1 MNGTFR
7 RILASILCVQLTFL
21 GMTLQGCAAR
31 QVATTPG
38 PSEFSTGAQPKEP
51 SRLRQILQKPYVELF
66 DLAPNLEFTASE
78 IQAQRKALEKGED
91 FCVAR
96 FKDHAKQYGKQ
107 IDAAQ
112 KDLKVQTVSL
122 NEGQRQQ
129 VHCRIQ
135 NLELLRSESQALSS
149 HAIPT
154 AYDNLNAKLDL
165 VEKWPAL
172 HKQTQ
177 QEIANGSYMNRRWA
191 DVKDIGFREI
201 AANQQDDIK
210 KGQQAIEEMKRSGL
224 LPPEVEDKA
233 IQDYVNAV
241 AQRIAQKSDLK
252 VPLHVSVIQS
262 REINAFAL
270 PGGYLFI
277 ERGLLD
283 AADDEAELA
292 GVLAH
297 EMAHDAA
304 RHANKLMKKA
314 TIAGIFYQAAQV
326 AAMILTGG
334 VAGIGTYYALQYGF
348 YGLGF
353 VLNLNLLGVSRDYEM
368 EADQLGVQ
376 YAWNSGYDPSGFIR
390 FFDKIATREGYVN
403 GASWFRTHPPFYQRM
418 VNTRRE
424 IMFMLAKSDF
434 IVQTSAFEQMKK
446 QLAPVS
452 AAANKEEM
460 GRPSLKIT
468 REEGCEPPTK
478 LEYKPGQPIESLCS
492 APARS
497 VNGLQKSVRQ

>member
-1 MNGTFR
+1 MQNIFR
-7 RILASILCVQLTFL
+7 RMLAVFLSFQLSLL
-21 GMTLQGCAAR
+21 GIALEACAAR
-31 QVATTPG
+31 QTPQTPG
-38 PSEFSTGAQPKEP
+38 SVPSPAGLQHKEP
-51 SRLRQILQKPYVELF
+51 TPLRGLLQKPYAELF
-66 DLAPNLEFTASE
+66 DLAPTLEFTATE
-78 IQAQRKALEKGED
+78 IAAQRKALEKGKD

-107 IDAAQ
+107 LDTAQ
-112 KDLKVQTVSL
+112 KDLKKKTAGL
-122 NEGQRQQ
+122 TEDQRNQL
-129 VHCRIQ
+129 HCKIQ
-135 NLELLRSESQALSS
+135 NLELLRSEAQALSG

-165 VEKWPAL
+165 IEKWPAVN
-172 HKQTQ
+172 KQTQ
-177 QEIANGSYMNRRWA
+177 QEIAGELYRSRRWG

-224 LPPEVEDKA
+224 LPPEVENKA
-233 IQDYVNAV
+233 IQEYVNSV

-252 VPLHVSVIQS
+252 IPLHVSVLQS

-277 ERGLLD
+277 ERGLLE
-283 AADDEAELA
+283 AADDESELA

-304 RHANKLMKKA
+304 RHANKLMKRA

-326 AAMILTGG
+326 AAIILTGG

-348 YGLGF
+348 YGLGL
-353 VLNLNLLGVSRDYEM
+353 VLNLNLLGVSRDYEL

-376 YAWNSGYDPSGFIR
+376 YAWNTGYDPSGFIR

-418 VNTRRE
+418 VDTRRE
-424 IMFMLAKSDF
+424 IMFLPAKPDM

-446 QLAPVS
+446 ELAPVVT
-452 AAANKEEM
+452 AANKEETK
-460 GRPSLKIT
+460 RPSLKIT
-468 REEGCEPPTK
+468 REEGCEPPKK
-478 LEYKPGQPIESLCS
+478 LEYRPGQPIEELCS
-492 APARS
+492 APPRT
-497 VNGLQKSVRQ
+497 VNGLDK

>member
-1 MNGTFR
+1 MNDLFR
-7 RILASILCVQLTFL
+7 RALAALLSTQIAFL
-21 GMTLQGCAAR
+21 GVSFEGYAA
-31 QVATTPG
+31 QQPPVSSSSAQSSAT
-38 PSEFSTGAQPKEP
+38 E
-51 SRLRQILQKPYVELF
+51 LRGLLQKSYVELF
-66 DLAPNLEFTASE
+66 DLAPTLTFSATE
-78 IQAQRKALEKGED
+78 IATQRSTLGKGKD
-91 FCVAR
+91 FCVSR
-96 FKDHAKQYGKQ
+96 FKEHGKQYGKQ

-112 KDLKVQTVSL
+112 KDLKKRTASL
-122 NEGQRQQ
+122 TDEQRSQA
-129 VHCRIQ
+129 HCKIQ
-135 NLELLRSESQALSS
+135 NLELLRSEAQALSG

-154 AYDNLNAKLDL
+154 AYDNLNAKLD
-165 VEKWPAL
+165 VIEKWPAL
-172 HKQTQ
+172 YKQTQ
-177 QEIANGSYMNRRWA
+177 QEIASGAHLNRRWG

-233 IQDYVNAV
+233 IQEYVNTV

-252 VPLHVSVIQS
+252 IPLHVSVLQS

-270 PGGYLFI
+270 PGGYLFL
-277 ERGLLD
+277 ERGLLE
-283 AADDEAELA
+283 AADDESELA
-292 GVLAH
+292 GVIAH

-314 TIAGIFYQAAQV
+314 TIASIFYQAAQI
-326 AAMILTGG
+326 AAVILTGG

-348 YGLGF
+348 YGLGL
-353 VLNLNLLGVSRDYEM
+353 VLNLNLLGVSREFEM

-376 YAWNSGYDPSGFIR
+376 YAWNAGYDPSGFIR

-424 IMFMLAKSDF
+424 IMFLPANPNM
-434 IVQTSAFEQMKK
+434 IVQSSAFEQMKK
-446 QLAPVS
+446 ELAPIA

-460 GRPSLKIT
+460 GKPSLKIT
-468 REEGCEPPTK
+468 REEGCEPPK
-478 LEYKPGQPIESLCS
+478 RLEYTPGQPVEQLCA
-492 APARS
+492 APIQTVAEP
-497 VNGLQKSVRQ
+497 KP